1 MTTVHDISLGPAAA
15 GNPDLDLLDWRLL
28 DEFQHDFPLNS
39 QPYAELA
46 RRLDITEAEVL
57 ERLSGLQLRGCI
69 SRIGPVFRPHS
80 IGSSCLAA
88 MAVPADC
95 LDWVAEYVN
104 AQPEVNHNYQREHRF
119 NLWFVVT
126 GRDQAAID
134 AVIGRIKTATGH
146 TVMALPMLT
155 SYHIDLGFPLR

>member
-1 MTTVHDISLGPAAA
+1 MSAVHDVAPDPATSGDPA
-15 GNPDLDLLDWRLL
+15 LDPLDWRLL
-28 DEFQHDFPLNS
+28 DEFQRDFPLIPE
-39 QPYAELA
+39 PYAELA
-46 RRLDITEAEVL
+46 RRLDLTEAEVL
-57 ERLSGLQLRGCI
+57 ERLSVLQQRGCI

-88 MAVPADC
+88 MTIPTDG
-95 LDWVAEYVN
+95 LDRVAEYVN

-126 GRDQAAID
+126 GRDQGELD
-134 AVIGRIKTATGH
+134 AVVSRIEAATGH
-146 TVMALPMLT
+146 TVMTLPMLA

>member
-1 MTTVHDISLGPAAA
+1 MTAVHELASGSTAAREA
-15 GNPDLDLLDWRLL
+15 DLDALDWRLL
-28 DEFQHDFPLNS
+28 DEFQHGFPIIP

-46 RRLDITEAEVL
+46 RRLDITETEVL
-57 ERLSGLQLRGCI
+57 GRLSRLQLRGCI

-95 LDWVAEYVN
+95 LDRVAGYVN

-119 NLWFVVT
+119 NLWFVAT
-126 GRDQAAID
+126 GRDQAGIE
-134 AVIGRIKTATGH
+134 AVIGRIETATGYK
-146 TVMALPMLT
+146 VMALPMLA
-155 SYHIDLGFPLR
+155 SYHIDLGFSLR